1 MKKNLVITVC
11 IMYTFIKVNSQ
22 DNVLNSTKLKQY
34 VFANAPKEWFKYI
47 TKYLQRKLSK
57 RHLNLMEIYIF
68 LKIKKLTI
76 DDDKPPNFIRN
87 KTIIYPI
94 GMLRRNVEESKW
106 GDPYC
111 DNYSSR
117 KVEVDNIMFILD
129 EKLRLNL
136 TFHHI
141 HFGFRHL
148 HTSSVGE
155 VRVVSHSKKYRSF

>member
-11 IMYTFIKVNSQ
+11 IIYTFIKVYLQ

-76 DDDKPPNFIRN
+76 DDDKPSNFIRN
-87 KTIIYPI
+87 ITIS
-94 GMLRRNVEESKW
+94 G
-106 GDPYC
+106 C
-111 DNYSSR
+111 
-117 KVEVDNIMFILD
+117 
-129 EKLRLNL
+129 
-136 TFHHI
+136 
-141 HFGFRHL
+141 
-148 HTSSVGE
+148 
-155 VRVVSHSKKYRSF
+155 VRITQK

>member
-11 IMYTFIKVNSQ
+11 IIYTFIKVYSQ
-22 DNVLNSTKLKQY
+22 DNVFNSTMLKQY

-57 RHLNLMEIYIF
+57 RYLNLMEIYIF

-76 DDDKPPNFIRN
+76 DDDKPPNFIRE

-94 GMLRRNVEESKW
+94 GMLRRNEEESKW

-117 KVEVDNIMFILD
+117 KVEEDNIMFILD
-129 EKLRLNL
+129 EKL
-136 TFHHI
+136 
-141 HFGFRHL
+141 HL
-148 HTSSVGE
+148 KFNIMFILG
-155 VRVVSHSKKYRSF
+155 